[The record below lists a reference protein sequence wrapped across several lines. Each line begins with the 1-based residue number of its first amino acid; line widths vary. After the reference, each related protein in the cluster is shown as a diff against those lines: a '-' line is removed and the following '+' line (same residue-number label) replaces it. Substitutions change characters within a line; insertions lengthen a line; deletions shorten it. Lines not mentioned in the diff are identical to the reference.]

1 MCLNRRMPCIAA
13 IPVIHLSEPD
23 LRFSLIRLP
32 ADAHKKDSPALLDRR
47 LNSVPIA
54 AQFCDWVNVSL
65 NLYTPA
71 HAAILFAPQALPCF
85 NTTMSM
91 SDSLPGISAASPFRL
106 VSRYS
111 LPGDLAGSPRFRR
124 IPFDAVP
131 LSETPVRAQWF
142 LPIANHCMLP
152 SSYSIL
158 SASPM
163 TSISGLK
170 HSLALRPS
178 TSYPPAP
185 SASLPPLMRLQ

>member
-1 MCLNRRMPCIAA
+1 
-13 IPVIHLSEPD
+13 
-23 LRFSLIRLP
+23 
-32 ADAHKKDSPALLDRR
+32 
-47 LNSVPIA
+47 
-54 AQFCDWVNVSL
+54 
-65 NLYTPA
+65 
-71 HAAILFAPQALPCF
+71 
-85 NTTMSM
+85 MSM

-170 HSLALRPS
+170 TFTCVAAQHLLSTGSISFVTSTDAASVAGCRLSFTCVGLKPTGMRQLCLAHKIPDPILLSKPARNADLSLVTLYY
-178 TSYPPAP
+178 TL
-185 SASLPPLMRLQ
+185 LPRI